1 MHKFV
6 KSKILFPNR
15 GPKARVRTRSVRKLR
30 CASKRAQFQPKLDNS
45 VCYHTTFSFQSKDDG
60 NMTPE
65 SLSGL

>member
-1 MHKFV
+1 MFR
-6 KSKILFPNR
+6 SFP
-15 GPKARVRTRSVRKLR
+15 SL
-30 CASKRAQFQPKLDNS
+30 AQFQAKLDNS